1 MNTTIVL
8 TERGT
13 SFATRTRAAE
23 IVKEIQDSIELE
35 QTEELTVDLTGV
47 RVVSPSFAAAFISHL
62 RSLLSRPAFHTEII
76 NIKCDSPFVLERFK
90 QAFNQ
95 NIAYI
100 KNSHSLDRVLIG

>member
-1 MNTTIVL
+1 MNTLFVL
-8 TERGT
+8 SEQGT

-23 IVKEIQDSIELE
+23 IIKELQNSIELE
-35 QTEELTVDLTGV
+35 QSEELTVDLTGV

-62 RSLLSRPAFHTEII
+62 RSLLSRPEFHTEII
-76 NIKCDSPFVLERFK
+76 NIKCDNPLILERLN

-95 NIAYI
+95 YIAHI